1 MEFVPGSTAKN
12 WISQL
17 NPADFDA
24 KTREFGQI
32 FGEKLGKLHRGGLIH
47 GDLTTSN
54 IILRDDDLQ
63 KMTFIDFGL
72 SSQGKVTPEEKGV
85 DLYVLERA
93 VISTH
98 DKCAALI
105 EGLMEGY
112 KKADGKQFVAVEK
125 KLNEIRLRGRKRD
138 MIG

>member
-1 MEFVPGSTAKN
+1 MPGSTAKN

-72 SSQGKVTPEEKGV
+72 SSQGKVNF
-85 DLYVLERA
+85 
-93 VISTH
+93 S
-98 DKCAALI
+98 
-105 EGLMEGY
+105 
-112 KKADGKQFVAVEK
+112 GKWG
-125 KLNEIRLRGRKRD
+125 ILRGNTRQFLEYFALK
-138 MIG
+138 IKFS